1 MAPSG
6 DHVISLVDEISYQSP
21 PAPPL
26 SQIEDISP
34 DQFCNGDNKPAD
46 CGTNCMC
53 THKVD
58 IPLNA
63 VVEVVLV
70 DEGEYSEGG
79 NCTCRQVARQ
89 APQRRVSR

>member
-1 MAPSG
+1 MLLAVAPTG

-70 DEGEYSEGG
+70 DEGE
-79 NCTCRQVARQ
+79 
-89 APQRRVSR
+89 